1 MEVTSYPTYEFKSMF
16 KLCKEKIT
24 ISVTILHMYLSHVRF
39 ITHIKQLNQT
49 AYSNYRMIVSKI
61 FIWRQI
67 YYARQKRDILF
78 AA

>member
-16 KLCKEKIT
+16 KLYKETIT

-67 YYARQKRDILF
+67 YYARQKSDILF